1 MLGQNFGARIN
12 SRELC
17 QDAILMTSSYRQNCL
32 WPALLADRGFTSES
46 VALYQAQLA
55 NPAISKGKN
64 QLDPFDVEMTRVIAN
79 VRTHVERVIGLFRQK

>member
-1 MLGQNFGARIN
+1 MGVSGTLTERCGLLNNLKAGD
-12 SRELC
+12 LV
-17 QDAILMTSSYRQNCL
+17 
-32 WPALLADRGFTSES
+32 LADRGFTSES